1 MSSYARIQKHFS
13 HLVAVC
19 GKDGRLMQY
28 IFYARGSSFF
38 CNDRVANSGKIS
50 WSLFSGEVGHT
61 WNTLLLTIYNG
72 NSDPEARRDFTALKR
87 DTSEW
92 RTQIMW
98 LLVEAP
104 RQASLT
110 MEIFSS
116 AAISKEHAVFWF
128 DKHARRFYL
137 RNQESSTGCLLNEEN
152 VGKCAAVELIN
163 GDRVV
168 FGHSEGA
175 VRAIVM
181 LEVVE
186 DEVEDDDI
194 QSQSLHAVHK
204 EAEWRAMMQMED
216 KLYKEN
222 KEKEKKKQKEKEK
235 EAVLDLNTEY
245 WGKNYKSD
253 KIWQVF
259 FIFELLAPTGY
270 NALVQ
275 HQRFKF

>member
-1 MSSYARIQKHFS
+1 MATVILRQEGGS
-13 HLVAVC
+13 HSFEERHIRMEDTDYVTV
-19 GKDGRLMQY
+19 GR
-28 IFYARGSSFF
+28 STETSKP
-38 CNDRVANSGKIS
+38 D
-50 WSLFSGEVGHT
+50 
-61 WNTLLLTIYNG
+61 NG
-72 NSDPEARRDFTALKR
+72 NA
-87 DTSEW
+87 
-92 RTQIMW
+92 
-98 LLVEAP
+98 
-104 RQASLT
+104 
-110 MEIFSS
+110 IFSS

-152 VGKCAAVELIN
+152 VGQCAAVELIN

-245 WGKNYKSD
+245 
-253 KIWQVF
+253 
-259 FIFELLAPTGY
+259 
-270 NALVQ
+270 
-275 HQRFKF
+275 